1 MSELEK
7 TEERYRSLMKNRDMI
22 RGGVAGLAL
31 GAAAGKVKKKVPHGV
46 IAGLAGGGFLGR
58 LKGEERA
65 LKDKLTQDRQD
76 ARWDAR
82 HKKHA
87 AFQDE
92 LLKLSFL
99 TALGTQLGKAA
110 LSTGTQLAERA
121 GMKSGFNTARQA
133 LARSPLGGKNMAR
146 NVGFGVM
153 GAGAAGLAGAG
164 YAMGS

>member
-46 IAGLAGGGFLGR
+46 VAGLAGGGFLGR

-76 ARWDAR
+76 ARWDSR

-99 TALGTQLGKAA
+99 TALGTQLGKMAIG
-110 LSTGTQLAERA
+110 TGTQIARA
-121 GMKSGFNTARQA
+121 TGTSGAYKGLMQRA
-133 LARSPLGGKNMAR
+133 AGSAIGGKNLAR
-146 NVGFGVM
+146 NVGYGVM

-164 YAMGS
+164 YAAGS